1 MRRALTA
8 LPVASLLLLAG
19 CGAGTTTPASPPA
32 DSPAPSANPPGEVGE
47 ATEEEV
53 GAGWDEVP
61 DTPIAEEEDLSDDER
76 SDFLRLEATDPAR
89 ETSCRPEDLTGQL
102 RYWDAALGHRFGSIL
117 LRNDADTDCTLS
129 GFPGLGA
136 RGEWGNKF
144 HVEAEQELYHR
155 PEEHLARDV
164 DGEAPP
170 PVSLAPGEIAEA
182 YLEWTGALAGSG
194 SEWAQ
199 TLYVQTDREATP
211 VAVPMDLQAIV
222 EDPQDPMYPGE
233 PLSIDI
239 GMFTKLRVGPFEEP
253 GEYVFRLADEYEL
266 LPPGDTR

>member
-1 MRRALTA
+1 MKRLVMSLSLAALLLTA
-8 LPVASLLLLAG
+8 CS
-19 CGAGTTTPASPPA
+19 AGTH
-32 DSPAPSANPPGEVGE
+32 PAPSPSEAAIPTPNPPSAVGE

-61 DTPIAEEEDLSDDER
+61 DTPVPDEADLSDAER
-76 SDFLRLEATDPAR
+76 AEFLRLPATDAAGPA
-89 ETSCRPEDLTGQL
+89 SCRPEDLTGQL

-144 HVEAEQELYHR
+144 HVEAEQELNHR
-155 PEEHLARDV
+155 PKEHLARDV

-170 PVSLAPGEIAEA
+170 TVTLAPGEIAEA

-211 VAVPMDLQAIV
+211 VAVPMDRQAIV
-222 EDPQDPMYPGE
+222 EDPQDPMAEGE

-239 GMFTKLRVGPFEEP
+239 GMFTTLRVGPFEEP
-253 GEYVFRLADEYEL
+253 GEYVLRLASENEL
-266 LPPGDTR
+266 LQPGDTR

>member
-1 MRRALTA
+1 MKRLVMSLPLAGLLLLTA
-8 LPVASLLLLAG
+8 CASTGPSAPVASSP
-19 CGAGTTTPASPPA
+19 TP
-32 DSPAPSANPPGEVGE
+32 NPPGAVGQ

-61 DTPIAEEEDLSDDER
+61 DTPIPDEADLSDAER
-76 SDFLRLEATDPAR
+76 VEFLRLPATDAAGPA
-89 ETSCRPEDLTGQL
+89 SCRPEDLTGQL

-155 PEEHLARDV
+155 PKERLARDV

-170 PVSLAPGEIAEA
+170 PVTLAPGEIAEA

-211 VAVPMDLQAIV
+211 VAVPMDRQVIV
-222 EDPQDPMYPGE
+222 EDPQDPMAEGE

-239 GMFTKLRVGPFEEP
+239 GMFTKLRVGPFEAP
-253 GEYVFRLADEYEL
+253 GEHVLRLVGEYEL
-266 LPPGDTR
+266 LPPGDTP